1 MAKPKPKTGGNLT
14 VEPPGKKEWAVAT
27 DEAGL
32 NAQAEKLKA
41 KIKAKGGKDNAQ
53 NAYKRLEEV
62 RAARGALATDP
73 GAAGEAPVD
82 PYQQVGDNSND
93 YLNNLFGQL
102 QGQGAFNPGDYTAD
116 RQKASD
122 NVMADFERNMGPQQ
136 QREMERFQQ
145 QMAAQGVPEN
155 SEKYRYMQGQLRQQQ
170 DSQRQNAMSQAFSA
184 GQGEQ
189 QQAYNQASQTY
200 QMPLTQLQSV
210 TPFYGYNTQ
219 QNMQGNQNQWQGG
232 QNLAQQKLDWKIANT
247 GFKTQ
252 KDVAGMNNAAQLQ
265 AAAMAAANRGG
276 GGLSFDQQ
284 LQLQDREFWNRQA
297 AQMGQLQGGGS
308 GSTGNAAAQ
317 GFAQGVGSAIG
328 SSLK

>member
-1 MAKPKPKTGGNLT
+1 MAKPKTGGNLT
-14 VEPPGKKEWAVAT
+14 VEPPAKQKWSVASDAEGLAAQEEKLRQKIKNKGGKE
-27 DEAGL
+27 
-32 NAQAEKLKA
+32 NAQKA
-41 KIKAKGGKDNAQ
+41 YDRLQKVQKAKGT
-53 NAYKRLEEV
+53 
-62 RAARGALATDP
+62 LATDP
-73 GAAGEAPVD
+73 SDVQAQVD
-82 PYQQVGDNSND
+82 PYQQVGDQSNE

-210 TPFYGYNTQ
+210 TPFYGYQTQ
-219 QNMQGNQNQWQGG
+219 NVMQGNQNQWQGG
-232 QNLAQQKLDWKIANT
+232 QNLAQQKLDWKIAKT
-247 GFKTQ
+247 GFNTQ

-276 GGLSFDQQ
+276 GGLSFEQQ
-284 LQLQDREFWNRQA
+284 KELMDREFWNNQA
-297 AQMGQLQGGGS
+297 VQMGQLQGGGNR
-308 GSTGNAAAQ
+308 GSTGNAAAS
-317 GFAQGVGSAIG
+317 GFANGVSSTIG
-328 SSLK
+328 SNLAR

>member
-1 MAKPKPKTGGNLT
+1 MAKPKTGGNLT
-14 VEPPGKKEWAVAT
+14 VEPPAKPKWAVAT
-27 DEAGL
+27 DAEGL
-32 NAQAEKLKA
+32 AAQAAKLRE
-41 KIKAKGGKDNAQ
+41 KIKAKGGKENAQ
-53 NAYKRLEEV
+53 KAYNRLQQV
-62 RAARGALATDP
+62 KKAKGSLATNPEDVQ
-73 GAAGEAPVD
+73 AEVD
-82 PYQQVGDNSND
+82 PYQQVGDQSNE

-210 TPFYGYNTQ
+210 TPFYGYQTQ
-219 QNMQGNQNQWQGG
+219 QNMQQGQQQWQGG
-232 QNLAQQKLDWKIANT
+232 QNLAQQKLDWKIAKT
-247 GFKTQ
+247 GYANQ
-252 KDVAGMNNAAQLQ
+252 KDIAGMNNSTQLQ

-284 LQLQDREFWNRQA
+284 LALEDRRFWNNQA
-297 AQMGQLQGGGS
+297 AQMGQLNSGGNQGS
-308 GSTGNAAAQ
+308 VGNSAAQ
-317 GFAQGVGSAIG
+317 GFAAGVGQGIG
-328 SSLK
+328 SSLAR